1 MNERDP
7 DYLAA
12 LQRYY
17 AEERAFPSYDKLL
30 PVLGLAARSG
40 VKYILERLAGQGYL
54 ERNSD
59 GVWIPSKRF
68 FERPLADCDV
78 QAGLPTEVAD
88 VGTQPFYLD
97 EYLIES
103 PPDTLVIRVRGD
115 SMIDAHIDDGDLA
128 IVDTRRGASVGDFVV
143 ACVDGQ
149 FTLKELVMKKGRMA
163 LKAHN
168 PVYPLIRPEGELDIV
183 GVVVGLTRKLK
194 SGSSVCAS

>member
-7 DYLAA
+7 EYLAA

-17 AEERAFPSYDKLL
+17 AKERAFPSYDKLL

-40 VKYILERLAGQGYL
+40 VKYILERFGRQGYL

-68 FERPLADCDV
+68 FERPLAECGV

-103 PPDTLVIRVRGD
+103 PSDTLVIRVRGD

-128 IVDTRRGASVGDFVV
+128 IVDTRRSASVGDFVV
-143 ACVDGQ
+143 ARVEGQ
-149 FTLKELVMKKGRMA
+149 FTLKELVMDQGRLA

-168 PVYPLIRPEGELDIV
+168 AAYPLIQPEGELVIV
-183 GVVVGLTRKLK
+183 GEVVGITRKF
-194 SGSSVCAS
+194 VC